1 MRIRNEKNKRKTP
14 LARIRGPHLLRLTG
28 DLELVAFFFFK
39 LFYPPSY
46 PSHSVVLDY
55 SLITCSAAFDIPRVG
70 RSQTQRLV
78 AAPHYRVL
86 RWAAPQGFRET
97 IEEAIDVADGAR
109 VGKPLPVLLG
119 CGRTVCAI
127 HPKRFHMCI
136 FLFGSFSVVFTF
148 EHFVTKTRAVAGR
161 RITRQSVVPPIKRNR
176 HQKPLVMTGSQVHR
190 SIHSFVAH

>member
-1 MRIRNEKNKRKTP
+1 M
-14 LARIRGPHLLRLTG
+14 
-28 DLELVAFFFFK
+28 
-39 LFYPPSY
+39 
-46 PSHSVVLDY
+46 
-55 SLITCSAAFDIPRVG
+55 
-70 RSQTQRLV
+70 V

-161 RITRQSVVPPIKRNR
+161 RITRQSVAPPDKTEPTSETVSNDW
-176 HQKPLVMTGSQVHR
+176 QPGP
-190 SIHSFVAH
+190 SFYPFIRGTLKKLTRG